1 MILMALSRR
10 QKLTIISLLF
20 YWPTIFILSH
30 IPIPQLVRQ
39 AGLSDKTLHFLVY
52 MILAFL
58 LWFAVS
64 PYRKVNWRGA
74 AVWWVLGVLV
84 LYGVVDEVLQHYV
97 GRSCD
102 VMDLLMDVAGALTG
116 LLLLSFFTFWSAAL
130 AVMGATIFGLANL
143 ARKNPADLL
152 PVTSALFYVFAY
164 AFFTLVWI
172 RYLRLFPLSKPIKV
186 KGLIE
191 SLALPTALLVA
202 VKLFSIILGRD
213 FGAQDMFLS
222 AIGAAA
228 AVAAVYLPSFFR
240 SKHDLSR
247 SGRG

>member
-1 MILMALSRR
+1 MALSRR

-20 YWPTIFILSH
+20 YWPSIFILSH

-39 AGLSDKTLHFLVY
+39 AGLSDKALHFLVY

-64 PYRKVNWRGA
+64 PYRKVNWRRA
-74 AVWWVLGVLV
+74 AVWWALGVLV
-84 LYGVVDEVLQHYV
+84 LYGVFDEALQHYV

-102 VMDLLMDVAGALTG
+102 VWDLLMDVAGALTG

-130 AVMGATIFGLANL
+130 AVMAVTIFGLANL

-152 PVTSALFYVFAY
+152 PVTNALFYVFAY
-164 AFFTLVWI
+164 AFFTLLWI
-172 RYLRLFPLSKPIKV
+172 RYLRLFPLSKPKKLKWLV
-186 KGLIE
+186 TA
-191 SLALPTALLVA
+191 LALPTALLVV
-202 VKLFSIILGRD
+202 VKLFSKILGRD

-222 AIGAAA
+222 AIGVAA
-228 AVAAVYLPSFFR
+228 AVAAIYIPSFFAT
-240 SKHDLSR
+240 STKHDLTHSDQ
-247 SGRG
+247 G